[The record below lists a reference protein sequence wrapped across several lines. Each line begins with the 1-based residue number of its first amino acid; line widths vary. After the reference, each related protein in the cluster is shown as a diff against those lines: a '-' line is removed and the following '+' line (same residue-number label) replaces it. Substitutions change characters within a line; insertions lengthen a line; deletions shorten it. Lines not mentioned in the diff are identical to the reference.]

1 MTYEIIRSSRRTVGI
16 QVKDGRV
23 LVRAPRFV
31 PKAEIERIVSEN
43 GAWIEKQ
50 LKRDL
55 EARQRAETAVKFT
68 ERELKEIGREARKR
82 IPERVA
88 FYAERIGVR
97 YGRISF
103 RFQKTRWGSCSSKG
117 NLSFNCLLVLA
128 PPETLDAVVVH
139 ELCHRKEMNHSARFY
154 AEVLKVYPEYKEW
167 NGWLKKHGKELLA
180 RLP

>member
-1 MTYEIIRSSRRTVGI
+1 MTYEIFRSSRRTVGI
-16 QVKDGRV
+16 QIRDGRV
-23 LVRAPRFV
+23 IVRAPRFV

-43 GAWIEKQ
+43 GAWIEKRLARSRAQ
-50 LKRDL
+50 K
-55 EARQRAETAVKFT
+55 EAEEAAVKFT
-68 ERELKEIGREARKR
+68 GSELKEIRREARQR

-88 FYAERIGVR
+88 FYAERIGVT
-97 YGRISF
+97 YGRLSF

-128 PPETLDAVVVH
+128 PAETLDAVVIH